1 MNINPLPAILRGGF
15 LYKSS
20 LRKAE
25 MDGTMAAL
33 LKNLDFIV
41 EFLEEENSKLFFK
54 KGVNC
59 MFIHYKPW
67 RPDRLNAIVRHAR
80 TDLLALDVQLGSA
93 CNARCPRCDSSC
105 SIKNKPAALD
115 IEAVSALAAEINQRR
130 LSLGIP
136 DGNMGFCCGLG
147 EPTFDVNLTKLKS
160 LIANTAVHDFSWSI
174 FNNGI
179 YWDGELE
186 DFLRQ
191 GYLNVLVQYNSE
203 RPEVVAKMLG
213 VSPTLAAKHMENR
226 RHLLEIAG
234 EFNCDCATSIGAS
247 IVPERDNYDEV
258 VDIVRRCVEHNVF
271 PLVGEL
277 ENAGYS
283 KDEHYEQHKLT
294 DEELAVLYRAIERQ
308 FGVSYKVPFCPAAIG
323 AININSDNEV
333 TVDSTGLSCGWY
345 GMGDPRPIVIGD
357 IRKMTYKEIVC
368 AVLDYR
374 AERIPEVRRVINDYP
389 DMVFGGCGGNARD
402 LLTAYVSLY
411 DNGVI

>member
-115 IEAVSALAAEINQRR
+115 IEAVSALAAEINH
-130 LSLGIP
+130 
-136 DGNMGFCCGLG
+136 G

-213 VSPTLAAKHMENR
+213 VSPTLAAKHMKNR

-234 EFNCDCATSIGAS
+234 EFNRDCATSIGAS
-247 IVPERDNYDEV
+247 IVPERDNYDEG

-283 KDEHYEQHKLT
+283 KDEYYEQHKLT

-323 AININSDNEV
+323 AINSLVAGTAWEIL
-333 TVDSTGLSCGWY
+333 GL
-345 GMGDPRPIVIGD
+345 
-357 IRKMTYKEIVC
+357 
-368 AVLDYR
+368 L
-374 AERIPEVRRVINDYP
+374 
-389 DMVFGGCGGNARD
+389 
-402 LLTAYVSLY
+402 SLA
-411 DNGVI
+411 IFAK